1 MLTTQRQRLRSYT
14 AQWRHN
20 RAMHC
25 GGDLGASLPQGHN
38 VFAVGAIASIVPH
51 GVGAYASNFVR
62 TFIGSIGTEAHLK
75 VAVGACWKLE
85 LLKITGG

>member
-1 MLTTQRQRLRSYT
+1 MAPQPRDALWGRFRGIAPTRPQRFRR
-14 AQWRHN
+14 
-20 RAMHC
+20 
-25 GGDLGASLPQGHN
+25 GGDRLHR
-38 VFAVGAIASIVPH
+38 PH